1 MCFIKDIRGKTH
13 NEDDRRVICLV
24 QRSVFSIKLYLIV
37 SASILSQLIKGT
49 TERETLKL
57 PKTHQISRSVLIC

>member
-1 MCFIKDIRGKTH
+1 MCFSKDIRGKTH

-37 SASILSQLIKGT
+37 SASILSQIIKGT
-49 TERETLKL
+49 NERETLKL

>member
-1 MCFIKDIRGKTH
+1 MCFSKDIRGKTH

-37 SASILSQLIKGT
+37 SASILSQIIKGT
-49 TERETLKL
+49 NERETLKL
-57 PKTHQISRSVLIC
+57 PKTHQISKSVLIC